1 MGSLNITNEEIADK
15 LEELANYLELE
26 GGDIYKIRAHKNA
39 AQVIR
44 GIGEDLCEMVK
55 QGKDLKAFS
64 GIGRNIENKIIEIV
78 KTGDLTKLKKLRL
91 KYPKDI
97 LKLLNIHGLGIKK
110 IKTLCESL
118 NITSLKELLD
128 YAEKGR
134 IKSLPGF
141 GVKLE
146 KKIFEYLKPKI
157 CIIR

>member
-26 GGDIYKIRAHKNA
+26 GGDIYKIRAYKNA

-146 KKIFEYLKPKI
+146 KKIFEYLKKFN
-157 CIIR
+157 

>member
-26 GGDIYKIRAHKNA
+26 GGDIYKIRAYKNA

-55 QGKDLKAFS
+55 QGKDLKAYS
-64 GIGRNIENKIIEIV
+64 GIGTNIENKIIEIV
-78 KTGDLTKLKKLRL
+78 ETGDLAKLKKLRP

-146 KKIFEYLKPKI
+146 KKIFEYLKEI
-157 CIIR
+157 

>member
-1 MGSLNITNEEIADK
+1 MGCLNITNEEIADK

-26 GGDIYKIRAHKNA
+26 GGDIYKIRAYKNA

-146 KKIFEYLKPKI
+146 KKIFEYLKKFN
-157 CIIR
+157 